1 MAKPSEIRWGIMGP
15 GFIAGMFA
23 EDLTQTPGARCVAVA
38 SRDVAR
44 AQAIAQSHSI
54 ACAHRDYA
62 ARTAN
67 SEVDIVYIATP
78 HSHHFD
84 HAKIMLE
91 AGKSVLAGPFWIG
104 PRRSSA
110 CAPNI

>member
-15 GFIAGMFA
+15 GFIDGMFA

-44 AQAIAQSHSI
+44 AQTFAQSHGI
-54 ACAHRDYA
+54 ARAHGDYA
-62 ARTAN
+62 ALAGDP
-67 SEVDIVYIATP
+67 EVDIVYIATP

-110 CAPNI
+110 RAPNI